1 MKYERRCNHTCYKFH
16 RWQFSYHENH
26 RNNKRQFQ
34 CLIPI
39 LCNLYKFLQD
49 WNMSFCFRI
58 YFQNFISCASSV
70 RYTTK
75 ENSENKFESKR
86 TYSNLEET
94 YKDYKVLGSDIEI
107 ASYYSDDF
115 HGRKTA
121 NGEIYNMY
129 DYTAAHISYPFNTI
143 VRVTNLSNDR
153 TVVVRIND
161 RKPDSNERALDL
173 SLKAAHELRM
183 ISSGIT
189 KVKVEVLEWGSK

>member
-1 MKYERRCNHTCYKFH
+1 MLTRAIYGIVSIT
-16 RWQFSYHENH
+16 
-26 RNNKRQFQ
+26 
-34 CLIPI
+34 LINRLII
-39 LCNLYKFLQD
+39 LILS
-49 WNMSFCFRI
+49 SFI
-58 YFQNFISCASSV
+58 FISCVSSI

-75 ENSENKFESKR
+75 DNSESKSESKKA
-86 TYSNLEET
+86 YSNLEET
-94 YKDYKVLGSDIEI
+94 YKDYKALESNIEI

-115 HGRKTA
+115 HGKRTA

-161 RKPDSNERALDL
+161 RKPDTNNRAIDL

-189 KVKVEVLEWGSK
+189 KVKIEVLEWGDK